1 MQYNLLNHDL
11 NRMKLPYFT
20 KKITNLGLTP
30 DVPFAEAR
38 RIAIVNTLSMI
49 IVGIGIISCTILVL
63 MDPTFNVFWA
73 GLSVAIFASF
83 PLIANYFKQYLF
95 AKRLF
100 VSLFVFMYLMV
111 SLCYGRNGHG
121 EYSVIFIPAFSFI
134 LFERYF
140 RYFLFIFS
148 VISLLGMQYVYAHF
162 EPILVLPDN
171 IFFLAFTG
179 IVFMVCFF
187 FVMDYYHEETV
198 LAENKLKEK
207 NLTLEVLNEK
217 LNLANDHLYQ
227 FTSIASHD
235 MREPLRTISNFSK
248 ILRKKT
254 TQSDNSS
261 KYLDFIEDSA
271 QRLSQMIEDLIDYG
285 RIGINEK
292 ELEEV
297 DLNRVIH
304 NVEQNLL
311 QLIQDKDAAIEIET
325 SLPKAL
331 GHNTLWVQLMQN
343 IINNSIKYHRNGI
356 APRIKITSEQTTC
369 KKWILKIT
377 DNGIGIDSK
386 FFDKIFEPFRR
397 LHSHNEF
404 SGSGI
409 GLAACKKIVEQ
420 YKGQIQVQST
430 LGEGTI
436 FSIIL
441 PESCLLKT

>member
-1 MQYNLLNHDL
+1 
-11 NRMKLPYFT
+11 MKLPLFT
-20 KKITNLGLTP
+20 NKIINLGLNP
-30 DVPFAEAR
+30 DVPFAEVR
-38 RIAIVNTLSMI
+38 RIAIVNTLSML
-49 IVGIGIISCTILVL
+49 IVAIGLLACSILVL
-63 MDPTFNVFWA
+63 MDPTFNVFWV
-73 GLSVAIFASF
+73 GLSVAAFAST
-83 PLIANYFKQYLF
+83 PLFANYFKQYLL

-100 VSLFVFMYLMV
+100 VSLFVFMYLAV

-134 LFERYF
+134 LFDRYF

-148 VISLLGMQYVYAHF
+148 LISLLGMQYVYSNF
-162 EPILVLPDN
+162 EPILVLPNN
-171 IFFLAFTG
+171 IFFLAYTG

-207 NLTLEVLNEK
+207 NLALEILNEK
-217 LNLANDHLYQ
+217 LNLANEHLYQ

-254 TQSDNSS
+254 TQSDTSS

-297 DLNRVIH
+297 DLNKVIYA
-304 NVEQNLL
+304 VEQNLL
-311 QLIQDKDAAIEIET
+311 QLMQDENAVIEVT
-325 SLPKAL
+325 NTLPKAL
-331 GHNTLWVQLMQN
+331 GHNTLWIQLMQN
-343 IINNSIKYHRNGI
+343 IINNGIKYHRNGV

-369 KKWILKIT
+369 KKWILKIS
-377 DNGIGIDSK
+377 DNGIGIDGN

-397 LHSHNEF
+397 LHSHSEF

-420 YKGQIQVQST
+420 YKGQIHVQST
-430 LGEGTI
+430 LGEGTT
-436 FSIIL
+436 FSIEF
-441 PESCLLKT
+441 PESCLLNS